1 MTTASE
7 NTPAGPVF
15 GYGALLVLTGGI
27 LIGLAPIGLR
37 LGLNELGPQAI
48 AFWRFFFAIPIAL
61 ALVFLIKRRAPQK
74 PDRFIVFA
82 AAFFALDI
90 ALWHAALSMT
100 SVANAT
106 FLVNLGNIG
115 AGFVA
120 WFFLREQPRP
130 VWFVAV
136 VFAIVGAAALSLGG
150 SGSGNSANSLPGDV
164 LAIGAALLVACY
176 MVTAKLGRRT
186 MSGIDAIFWLCVFEA
201 IFASIVVV
209 FTGESFVPA
218 SAAGFAAPLFL
229 AVAVQIGGQG
239 LIIAGLGHTSAAV
252 AGVVV
257 IIQPVVAAIISWR
270 LFGEI
275 LVPMQLIGCAMIII
289 AIIVAQMAPRFGK
302 TNCHNRT
309 LRRSIE
315 SLGLERA
322 NAKNRNRYIP

>member
-1 MTTASE
+1 MTSASE
-7 NTPAGPVF
+7 HTQAGPVF
-15 GYGALLVLTGGI
+15 GSGALLVLAGGI

-37 LGLNELGPQAI
+37 LGLNDLGPQAI
-48 AFWRFFFAIPIAL
+48 AFWRFFFAIPMAL
-61 ALVFLIKRRAPQK
+61 ALVLLIKRRPPQK
-74 PDRFIVFA
+74 PDRFIILA
-82 AAFFALDI
+82 ALFFALDI

-120 WFFLREQPRP
+120 WIFLREQPRP
-130 VWFVAV
+130 IWFIAV
-136 VFAIVGAAALSLGG
+136 MFAIFGAAALSLGG
-150 SGSGNSANSLPGDV
+150 NSVSNAVNSLSGDV

-176 MVTAKLGRRT
+176 MVTAKIGRRT
-186 MSGIDAIFWLCVFEA
+186 LSGIDAIFWLCVFEA
-201 IFASIVVV
+201 FFAAIVVLI
-209 FTGESFVPA
+209 TGERFLPA

-229 AVAVQIGGQG
+229 AIAVQIGGQG

-275 LVPMQLIGCAMIII
+275 LLPMQLIGCAMIIV
-289 AIIVAQMAPRFGK
+289 AIIVAQLAPGSRGAK
-302 TNCHNRT
+302 
-309 LRRSIE
+309 LSQ
-315 SLGLERA
+315 SDAKAA
-322 NAKNRNRYIP
+322 N

>member
-7 NTPAGPVF
+7 NTQARPVF
-15 GYGALLVLTGGI
+15 GSGALLVLAGGV

-37 LGLNELGPQAI
+37 LGLNDLGPQAI
-48 AFWRFFFAIPIAL
+48 AFWRFCLAIPIAL
-61 ALVFLIKRRAPQK
+61 ALVLLIKRRPPQR
-74 PDRFIVFA
+74 PDRFIVLA

-120 WFFLREQPRP
+120 WIFLREQPRP
-130 VWFVAV
+130 IWFVAV
-136 VFAIVGAAALSLGG
+136 LFAILGAAALSLGG
-150 SGSGNSANSLPGDV
+150 NGGGNTANSLPGDV
-164 LAIGAALLVACY
+164 LAIGAALLVAFY

-186 MSGIDAIFWLCVFEA
+186 LSGIDAIFWLCVFEA
-201 IFASIVVV
+201 IFAAMVVLI
-209 FTGESFVPA
+209 TGESFLPA
-218 SAAGFAAPLFL
+218 SAAGFAVPLFL
-229 AVAVQIGGQG
+229 AVAVQVGGQG

-275 LVPMQLIGCAMIII
+275 LLLMQLMGCAMIII
-289 AIIVAQMAPRFGK
+289 AIIVAQMAPRIGK
-302 TNCHNRT
+302 TKLSQSDAT
-309 LRRSIE
+309 A
-315 SLGLERA
+315 A
-322 NAKNRNRYIP
+322 N